1 MEQTARMPGADGSG
15 YIKKEGSMKS
25 DIINIDN
32 QGNGFREALTQTE
45 KSAEF
50 RDLSHKEALQLR
62 LCTEEMLSLARSVT
76 GEMKAD
82 FWLESEG
89 KRFTMH
95 LSTETVMDREKR
107 NNLIASASSHKNEA
121 ANTFLGRLRNAFE
134 EAMVSEANTEIPDE
148 ALDDTINRSIEIPE
162 WDEYEQ
168 SILRKAADNVKIAIR
183 GGRVEMTVA
192 KSFE

>member
-1 MEQTARMPGADGSG
+1 
-15 YIKKEGSMKS
+15 MKS

-32 QGNGFREALTQTE
+32 RGNGFQEALRQTE

-50 RDLSHKEALQLR
+50 RDMCHKEALQLR

-121 ANTFLGRLRNAFE
+121 ANSFLGRLRDAFE
-134 EAMVSEANTEIPDE
+134 EAMVSEANTDIPDE

-168 SILRKAADNVKIAIR
+168 SILRRAADDVKIAIR